1 MDESEA
7 EGTAR
12 LILLVMANRAGGD
25 EDVCFASV
33 ERIAKDARVHVRT
46 VQRWIR
52 QLVALG
58 ELTPLGSHPRFATN
72 MYCVMP
78 VEGGDNLPVP
88 QTGDDSA
95 GPQLPPELKELGST
109 VSTYN
114 SSSVQLESCAPSSR
128 DELFEWLYL
137 AQVGI
142 PYQPGAVVYDSTR
155 AKINKAA
162 KQLRKAGSTVDDVKL
177 AIRGWSDAF
186 PDLNITALALA
197 GNIDRCIAAA
207 QGASYRQERTKPNI
221 LDRAY
226 EELAKF
232 QAEERQREMRLEGM
246 QQ

>member
-114 SSSVQLESCAPSSR
+114 SSSTELKSCAPSSR
-128 DELFEWLYL
+128 DELFEALYL
-137 AQVGI
+137 VQTGEKYTAE
-142 PYQPGAVVYDSTR
+142 TR
-155 AKINKAA
+155 ISPRERGKINKARA
-162 KQLRKAGSTVDDVKL
+162 ELKAAGYSGADIL
-177 AIRGWSDAF
+177 AAIPGWTIAMG
-186 PDLNITALALA
+186 DLNITALGLS
-197 GNIDRCIAAA
+197 GNMRRCLNAAA
-207 QGASYRQERTKPNI
+207 GAVFRQEIQRETVE
-221 LDRAY
+221 DRALKLVR
-226 EELAKF
+226 EHM
-232 QAEERQREMRLEGM
+232 AEEERRAIEIGEVLT
-246 QQ
+246 